1 MPEFDSSGLSDFHMP
16 ANVVP
21 ALSYG
26 RVRDVTDAVTRYLDN
41 LSDKIRRHINASL
54 VDAGNVGARAEVKIL
69 ERLAGKL
76 TPPEELLHGMVA
88 DVQNSLAGNL
98 APAVALL
105 EELGQPYGALPEMG
119 KGLGQLPVFPSGSPQ
134 PAGGTGR
141 MIRTGDA
148 ARGRSAGALTAEE
161 NELGVDP
168 AVIDSSQV
176 VLQAP
181 SGAVDFSKPPPG
193 VVSTGVVPG
202 GQAPAQGMSQR
213 ALDYLAQCRQQNPN
227 CCDPPWVV
235 WAPPVPG
242 AEACVVSASNCLIPG
257 GWIPCGN
264 PFPSLDDAL
273 TFADQC
279 TAAGTCPGAAPQPQ
293 PQPTPAPVQQPP
305 PIGSPPPPPP
315 ECCPPPVINVPPCP
329 PPPSLPDC
337 VKIEFCDWDKL
348 CSTLRDCLPGAKP
361 TEDCALDN
369 TDAWV
374 YKDCEG
380 TFGSQLSQWLGGD
393 IGAAAES
400 DTLQGMVDAALQIAG
415 VADASSFMP
424 LVPLELPPTTEPG

>member
-1 MPEFDSSGLSDFHMP
+1 MPDFDPSGLSDFHMP
-16 ANVVP
+16 ADVVP

-26 RVRDVTDAVTRYLDN
+26 RVRDITDAVHRYLDN
-41 LSDKIRRHINASL
+41 LADKIRRHINVGL
-54 VDAGNVGARAEVKIL
+54 VEAGNVGARAEVRVL

-76 TPPEELLHGMVA
+76 TPPEELLQGLVA
-88 DVQNSLAGNL
+88 DAQNSLAGNI

-105 EELGQPYGALPEMG
+105 EELGHPYGALPDIG
-119 KGLGQLPVFPSGSPQ
+119 RGLGQLPASPPGSPQ
-134 PAGGTGR
+134 PAGETGR
-141 MIRTGDA
+141 MVRTGDA
-148 ARGRSAGALTAEE
+148 ARGRSAGALTAKE

-348 CSTLRDCLPGAKP
+348 CSTLKDCLPGAKP

-369 TDAWV
+369 DVAYV
-374 YKDCEG
+374 YKDCTG
-380 TFGSQLSQWLGGD
+380 DFGSSVDTWYGDQL
-393 IGAAAES
+393 AAVANAP
-400 DTLQGMVDAALQIAG
+400 TLADMVDGSASKFTAP
-415 VADASSFMP
+415 DDSSFLP
-424 LVPLELPPTTEPG
+424 LDYWTEPPIV